1 MKYLI
6 FALCCFA
13 SVAKAQNNTDNK
25 RYKKV
30 HQRAIMADS
39 HNDLL
44 TASIEKNLR
53 IDQDLRGKTHSDLQ
67 RFKDAGVDVQIFSVW
82 CDGDKKQPYA
92 WANREIDT
100 LYAVAARNPD
110 KIQIVQ
116 GFTDIK
122 KAIKKNKLAALFG
135 VEGGHMIEGDL
146 NKLEA
151 LYNRG
156 VRYMT
161 LTWNN
166 STEWATS
173 AMKESSLSDSV
184 KSALNN
190 SNQQAQN
197 IGLTPFGKQ
206 VVKKMNDL
214 GMMVD
219 LSHVGEKTFWDAIQ
233 TTTKPVLVSHSNAY
247 TLCPV
252 FRNLKDDQIDAVGKN
267 GGVIQLNF
275 YSAFIDSSFKK
286 REKVFLLNKQ
296 AKIDSLVATGM
307 QKEYAQSMIVDMY
320 KEESIAIQPPMEMLL
335 EHLDYIVN
343 RIGVDHVGMG
353 SDFDGISASPKELT
367 DVTSYPLITKALL
380 ERGYSKKDVYKIM
393 GGNLLRVMKAQH
405 H

>member
-6 FALCCFA
+6 LALCCFV
-13 SVAKAQNNTDNK
+13 SVANAQKNISDS
-25 RYKKV
+25 RYKKI

-44 TASIEKNLR
+44 TASIEKNLL
-53 IDQDLRGKTHSDLQ
+53 IDQDLRGKTHSDLL
-67 RFKDAGVDVQIFSVW
+67 RFKEAGVDVQIFSVW

-110 KIQIVQ
+110 KIQIIQ
-116 GFTDIK
+116 NYTDIHKAVK
-122 KAIKKNKLAALFG
+122 KKKLAALFG
-135 VEGGHMIEGDL
+135 VEGGHMIESDL

-166 STEWATS
+166 STEWASS
-173 AMKESSLSDSV
+173 AMDESSLANQARATGL
-184 KSALNN
+184 SA
-190 SNQQAQN
+190 
-197 IGLTPFGKQ
+197 FGKE
-206 VVKKMNDL
+206 VIKKMNDL

-219 LSHVGEKTFWDAIQ
+219 LSHVGERTFWDAIQ

-275 YSAFIDSSFKK
+275 YSAFVDSSFKK
-286 REKVFLLNKQ
+286 REKAFLQNKK
-296 AKIDSLVATGM
+296 AKIDSLIALGM
-307 QKEYAQSMIVDMY
+307 QKEYAQSMVVDMY

-335 EHLDYIVN
+335 KHLDYIVN

-393 GGNLLRVMKAQH
+393 GGNLLRVMKAQQN
-405 H
+405 

>member
-6 FALCCFA
+6 FTLCCFV
-13 SVAKAQNNTDNK
+13 SVAKAQNNNDNK

-53 IDQDLRGKTHSDLQ
+53 IDQDLSGKTHSDLQ
-67 RFKDAGVDVQIFSVW
+67 RFKEAGVDVQIFSVW
-82 CDGDKKQPYA
+82 CDGEKKQPYA

-110 KIQIVQ
+110 KIKIVQ
-116 GFTDIK
+116 NFSDIK
-122 KAIKKNKLAALFG
+122 KAVRKNKLAALFG

-173 AMKESSLSDSV
+173 AMKESSLSDSD

-190 SNQQAQN
+190 STQQAQN
-197 IGLTPFGKQ
+197 IGLSPFGKQ
-206 VVKKMNDL
+206 VVKKMNEL

-233 TTTKPVLVSHSNAY
+233 TTSKPVLVSHSNAY

-335 EHLDYIVN
+335 AHLDYIVN

-405 H
+405 N

>member
-6 FALCCFA
+6 LALCFFV
-13 SVAKAQNNTDNK
+13 SVANAQNKNENK
-25 RYKKV
+25 KYKKV

-44 TASIEKNLR
+44 TASIEKNLL
-53 IDQDLRGKTHSDLQ
+53 IDRDLTGKTHSDLQ
-67 RFKDAGVDVQIFSVW
+67 RFKEAGVDVQIFSVW
-82 CDGDKKQPYA
+82 CDGNKKEPYA

-110 KIQIVQ
+110 KIQIIQ
-116 GFTDIK
+116 HFSEIN
-122 KAIKKNKLAALFG
+122 KAIKKKKLAALFG

-151 LYNRG
+151 LYKRG

-166 STEWATS
+166 STEWASS
-173 AMKESSLSDSV
+173 AMDESSLANLNKDN
-184 KSALNN
+184 NN
-190 SNQQAQN
+190 SLTQSRAT
-197 IGLTPFGKQ
+197 GLNDFGKQ
-206 VVKKMNDL
+206 VIKKMNEL

-233 TTTKPVLVSHSNAY
+233 ATTKPVLVSHSNAY

-286 REKVFLLNKQ
+286 REKAFLQNKQ
-296 AKIDSLVATGM
+296 AKIDSLIATGM
-307 QKEYAQSMIVDMY
+307 QKEYAQSMIVDMH

-335 EHLDYIVN
+335 KHLDYIVN

-353 SDFDGISASPKELT
+353 SDFDGISASPRELT

-393 GGNLLRVMKAQH
+393 GGNLMRVMKAQLN
-405 H
+405 

>member
-6 FALCCFA
+6 FALCCFV
-13 SVAKAQNNTDNK
+13 SVAKAQNNNDNK

-53 IDQDLRGKTHSDLQ
+53 IDQDLSGKTHSDLQ
-67 RFKDAGVDVQIFSVW
+67 RFKEAGVDVQIFSVW
-82 CDGDKKQPYA
+82 CDGEKKQPYA

-116 GFTDIK
+116 TFSDIK
-122 KAIKKNKLAALFG
+122 KAVRKNKLAALFG

-173 AMKESSLSDSV
+173 AMKESSLSDSE

-190 SNQQAQN
+190 STQQTQN

-206 VVKKMNDL
+206 VVKKMNEL

-233 TTTKPVLVSHSNAY
+233 TTSKPVLVSHSNAY

-307 QKEYAQSMIVDMY
+307 QKEYAHSMIVDMY

-335 EHLDYIVN
+335 AHLDYIVN

-405 H
+405 N

>member
-1 MKYLI
+1 MKYL
-6 FALCCFA
+6 FLALCCVGTVV
-13 SVAKAQNNTDNK
+13 SAQTSK
-25 RYKKV
+25 KSKQYQKV

-44 TASIEKNLR
+44 TASIEKNVR
-53 IDQDLRGKTHSDLQ
+53 IDDDLKGKTHSDLS
-67 RFKDAGVDVQIFSVW
+67 RFLEAGVDLQIFSVW
-82 CDGDKKQPYA
+82 CDGEKKQPYA

-100 LYAVAARNPD
+100 LYAVATRNPD
-110 KIQIVQ
+110 KIQIIQ
-116 GFTDIK
+116 KYGDIK
-122 KAIKKNKLAALFG
+122 KAVKKKKLAAMFG

-166 STEWATS
+166 STDWASS
-173 AMKESSLSDSV
+173 AMDESSLVNRS
-184 KSALNN
+184 KENI
-190 SNQQAQN
+190 QN
-197 IGLTPFGKQ
+197 INAQSPSVGLNAFGKE
-206 VVKKMNDL
+206 VIKKMNEL

-286 REKVFLLNKQ
+286 RERIFLQNKQ
-296 AKIDSLVATGM
+296 AKIDSLIATGM
-307 QKEYAQSMIVDMY
+307 QKEYAQSIIVDRY

-335 EHLDYIVN
+335 AHLDYIVN

-405 H
+405 N

>member
-6 FALCCFA
+6 FALCCFV
-13 SVAKAQNNTDNK
+13 SVANAQKNISDS
-25 RYKKV
+25 RYKKI

-44 TASIEKNLR
+44 TASIEKNLL
-53 IDQDLRGKTHSDLQ
+53 IDQDLNGKTHSDLN
-67 RFKDAGVDVQIFSVW
+67 RFREAGVDVQIFSVW

-110 KIQIVQ
+110 KIQIIQ
-116 GFTDIK
+116 NYTDIHKAVK
-122 KAIKKNKLAALFG
+122 KKKLAALFG
-135 VEGGHMIEGDL
+135 VEGGHMIESDL

-166 STEWATS
+166 STEWASS
-173 AMKESSLSDSV
+173 AMDESSL
-184 KSALNN
+184 A
-190 SNQQAQN
+190 NQNKDNTNAPAQTRA
-197 IGLTPFGKQ
+197 IGLSAFGKE
-206 VVKKMNDL
+206 VIKKMNDL

-219 LSHVGEKTFWDAIQ
+219 LSHVGESTFWDAIQ

-275 YSAFIDSSFKK
+275 YSAFVDSSFKK
-286 REKVFLLNKQ
+286 REKAFLQNKKE
-296 AKIDSLVATGM
+296 KIDSLIASGM
-307 QKEYAQSMIVDMY
+307 QKEYAQSMVVDMY
-320 KEESIAIQPPMEMLL
+320 KEESFAIQPPMEMLL
-335 EHLDYIVN
+335 KHLDYIVN

-405 H
+405 N

>member
-6 FALCCFA
+6 FALCCVV
-13 SVAKAQNNTDNK
+13 SVANAQKSKTIN

-30 HQRAIMADS
+30 HNRAIMADS

-44 TASIEKNLR
+44 TASIEKNLL
-53 IDQDLRGKTHSDLQ
+53 IDQDLKGKTHSDLN
-67 RFKDAGVDVQIFSVW
+67 RFREAGVDVQIFSVW
-82 CDGDKKQPYA
+82 CDGEKKQPYA

-100 LYAVAARNPD
+100 LYAVAARNPE
-110 KIQIVQ
+110 KIQIIQ
-116 GFTDIK
+116 TFSDIK
-122 KAIKKNKLAALFG
+122 KAVKKNKLAALFG

-151 LYNRG
+151 LYKRG

-166 STEWATS
+166 STEWASS
-173 AMKESSLSDSV
+173 AMDESSLV
-184 KSALNN
+184 NLNKEYTN
-190 SNQQAQN
+190 AQAPQRTM
-197 IGLTPFGKQ
+197 GLNTFGKE
-206 VVKKMNDL
+206 VIKKMNDL

-252 FRNLKDDQIDAVGKN
+252 FRNLKDEQIDAVGKN

-286 REKVFLLNKQ
+286 REEIFLQNKQ
-296 AKIDSLVATGM
+296 VKIDSLVATGM
-307 QKEYAQSMIVDMY
+307 QKEYAQSIIVDMY
-320 KEESIAIQPPMEMLL
+320 KEESISIQPPMEMLL
-335 EHLDYIVN
+335 KHLDYIVN

-367 DVTSYPLITKALL
+367 DVTTYPLITKALL
-380 ERGYSKKDVYKIM
+380 EKGYSKKDVYKIM

-405 H
+405 N

>member
-6 FALCCFA
+6 LALCFFV
-13 SVAKAQNNTDNK
+13 SVANAQNKNENK
-25 RYKKV
+25 KYKKV

-44 TASIEKNLR
+44 TASIEKNLL
-53 IDQDLRGKTHSDLQ
+53 IDRDLTGKTHSDLQ
-67 RFKDAGVDVQIFSVW
+67 RFKEAGVDVQIFSVW
-82 CDGDKKQPYA
+82 CDGNKKEPYA

-110 KIQIVQ
+110 KIQIIQ
-116 GFTDIK
+116 HFSEIN
-122 KAIKKNKLAALFG
+122 KAIKKKKLAALFG

-151 LYNRG
+151 LYKRG

-166 STEWATS
+166 STEWASS
-173 AMKESSLSDSV
+173 AMDESSLANLNKDN
-184 KSALNN
+184 NN
-190 SNQQAQN
+190 SLTQSRAT
-197 IGLTPFGKQ
+197 GLNDFGKQ
-206 VVKKMNDL
+206 VIKKMNEL

-286 REKVFLLNKQ
+286 REKAFLQNKQ
-296 AKIDSLVATGM
+296 AKIDSLIATGM
-307 QKEYAQSMIVDMY
+307 QKEYAQSMIVDMH

-335 EHLDYIVN
+335 KHLDYIVN

-353 SDFDGISASPKELT
+353 SDFDGISASPRELT

-393 GGNLLRVMKAQH
+393 GGNLMRVMKAQLN
-405 H
+405 